1 MQKILTAAVLAGT
14 LALPGLA
21 MAQAAGGAAGGG
33 NAGGGAGTEGN
44 YAVQALPSQRLA
56 VTQPNGRGAALTISS
71 SGVREVQ
78 QVLNRLGYAA
88 GTLTGNWDQGT
99 QRAMAQFQAAHGLE
113 PTGNLD
119 TSSIAALGLWPR
131 LIGNPLGNGN
141 QSLVANATGAPPP
154 RGNEVASGTAG
165 SGGGTEQGG
174 GAGGGALSAGG
185 AGGGAGGGTAGG
197 GAGSGATGGGATGTP
212 PGR

>member
-1 MQKILTAAVLAGT
+1 MQKILTVAVLAGT
-14 LALPGLA
+14 LALPGFA
-21 MAQAAGGAAGGG
+21 MAQGVGGAAGGG
-33 NAGGGAGTEGN
+33 NAGGGTGGTAAAAPGTAGGGAGAEGGGN

-56 VTQPNGRGAALTISS
+56 VTQAYGHGAVLTISS
-71 SGVREVQ
+71 AGVREVQ

-99 QRAMAQFQAAHGLE
+99 QHAMTQFQAAHGLE

-119 TSSIAALGLWPR
+119 ISSIAALGLWNR

-154 RGNEVASGTAG
+154 RGNEVAGGVAG

-174 GAGGGALSAGG
+174 GAGGAT
-185 AGGGAGGGTAGG
+185 GGGTGGTAG
-197 GAGSGATGGGATGTP
+197 AA
-212 PGR
+212 R